1 MANRA
6 AASIPTVGGSRR
18 VVAAAGSD
26 TVPKALGVA
35 KEGLGPPHKEGV
47 SLIGALVGEHLR
59 ETLSF
64 THPALKI
71 AATLLGAA
79 AKPLRARLRQAAI
92 MPENDVML
100 ALSEPASGHVSV
112 FRLAG
117 VTGEAP
123 WTAIHSYPPARR
135 GSRKISAFVGSSLD
149 QVSR

>member
-1 MANRA
+1 MPSGGEHPDRGR
-6 AASIPTVGGSRR
+6 IPTRCGRCRVRHSAEGAGRR
-18 VVAAAGSD
+18 EGRAGS
-26 TVPKALGVA
+26 A
-35 KEGLGPPHKEGV
+35 HKEGV

-100 ALSEPASGHVSV
+100 AVLLHPTTVSEAVLAFTNAEMPT
-112 FRLAG
+112 RLMARQRAG
-117 VTGEAP
+117 T
-123 WTAIHSYPPARR
+123 R
-135 GSRKISAFVGSSLD
+135 
-149 QVSR
+149 

>member
-1 MANRA
+1 
-6 AASIPTVGGSRR
+6 
-18 VVAAAGSD
+18 VAAAGSD

-100 ALSEPASGHVSV
+100 AVLLHPTTVGKAVLAFTNAEMPT
-112 FRLAG
+112 RLMARQRAG
-117 VTGEAP
+117 T
-123 WTAIHSYPPARR
+123 R
-135 GSRKISAFVGSSLD
+135 
-149 QVSR
+149 